1 MLNAEGVA
9 SQEKA
14 ESLQQQLVQDSSS
27 LEEAQTENNKLREQL
42 REKEY
47 KAGLTLQISRYFRIT
62 VEDV

>member
-9 SQEKA
+9 SQEKV